1 MRLAILS
8 DIHGNL
14 PALEAVLEELAN
26 ERIDQFLCL
35 GDVAASGP
43 QPGEALDRV
52 KALSWPVIMGNTDD
66 WLLSPQLK
74 EQTTR
79 FGQYCQDI
87 DLWCAQ
93 QISEEQKAFIRSF
106 QASMLIPLSPQ
117 HTLLAYHGS
126 PRSYRERILD
136 VTSEEELDTIF
147 GETPATI
154 LVGGHTHAQLWRRY
168 RDKLILNPGS
178 VGLAMDRV
186 SPLDAISNPPWAE
199 YAILTLE
206 GKRLSVDLRRTP
218 FDLKAFLTVSLE
230 RNMPHTHHIHSP
242 QLYIGSAKQTN
253 RL

>member
-14 PALEAVLEELAN
+14 PALEAVLVELTE
-26 ERIDQFLCL
+26 ERIDQVICL

-43 QPGEALDRV
+43 QPGETLDRV
-52 KALSWPVIMGNTDD
+52 KALGWPVIMGNTDG
-66 WLLSPQLK
+66 WLLAPQLK
-74 EQTTR
+74 EHTTS

-106 QASMLIPLSPQ
+106 QPSTLITLSPQ

-126 PRSYRERILD
+126 PRSYHERILD
-136 VTSEEELDTIF
+136 ITSEAELDVIF
-147 GETPATI
+147 GKAPATI

-186 SPLDAISNPPWAE
+186 SPVEAIRNPPWAE
-199 YAILTLE
+199 YAIITIE
-206 GKRLSVDLRRTP
+206 GKHLSVDLRRTP
-218 FDLKAFLTVSLE
+218 FDPQRLLAISLE
-230 RNMPHTHHIHSP
+230 RGMPHADWANNEWN
-242 QLYIGSAKQTN
+242 LE
-253 RL
+253 

>member
-14 PALEAVLEELAN
+14 PALETVIAELAD
-26 ERIDQFLCL
+26 EQIDHFLCL
-35 GDVAASGP
+35 GDVASGGP
-43 QPGEALDRV
+43 QPGETLDRV
-52 KALSWPVIMGNTDD
+52 KALGWPIIMGNTDD
-66 WLLSPQLK
+66 WLLSPQVK

-93 QISEEQKAFIRSF
+93 QISEEQKVFIRSF
-106 QASMLIPLSPQ
+106 QASALIPLSPQ

-136 VTSEEELDTIF
+136 ITSEAELDAIF

-178 VGLAMDRV
+178 VGMAMDRV
-186 SPLDAISNPPWAE
+186 SPLDAIRNPPWAE
-199 YAILTLE
+199 YAILTIE

-218 FDLKAFLTVSLE
+218 FDPQRLRAISLE
-230 RNMPHTHHIHSP
+230 RGMPHADWANNEWD
-242 QLYIGSAKQTN
+242 LE
-253 RL
+253 